1 MKKVFWN
8 LTEHRLRAGWRI
20 LIQII
25 LVSVPLSILATLGF
39 FTSGKSTDTSV
50 MAAALPITV
59 FSILVLARYID
70 RRKFSDYGLRL
81 NQKRWWEEYA
91 IGFIA
96 GFLIACLF
104 VFFLKIFNAADVRI
118 SPTFIENKILL
129 LLPLVIS
136 MVTYAGIGFFEELI
150 RTYQVR
156 NIAEGLARSRIG
168 LIGAMVIAVLLAGL
182 NSVIMH
188 ALGQDPIFLLFI
200 FISGALYGVYYLFTK
215 RTAIAMAYHFSWD
228 LTISFIFLLG
238 ATNTQE
244 PALFLVRLL
253 EVPGINT
260 SSLLALV
267 GIFVRLI
274 GFGCIAAWLNFREGG
289 LIFHRDIVV
298 PSLIPRKGEGS

>member
-8 LTEHRLRAGWRI
+8 LKEHRLRAGWRL
-20 LIQII
+20 LIQI
-25 LVSVPLSILATLGF
+25 LMVSVPLSIVAILGVF
-39 FTSGKSTDTSV
+39 ASTKSTDTSV
-50 MAAALPITV
+50 MAAALPITI

-70 RRKFSDYGLRL
+70 RRKLSDFGLHL
-81 NQKRWWEEYA
+81 NQKKWWEEYA
-91 IGFIA
+91 IGLIA

-104 VFFLKIFNAADVRI
+104 VFILMIINAADLRI
-118 SPTFIENKILL
+118 SPTFIENKKLL
-129 LLPLVIS
+129 LLPLIIS

-150 RTYQVR
+150 RVYQVR
-156 NIAEGLARSRIG
+156 NIAEGLAGSRIG
-168 LIGAMVIAVLLAGL
+168 IIRAMMIAVLLAGL

-215 RTAIAMAYHFSWD
+215 RTAIAMAYHFAWD

-244 PALFLVRLL
+244 PALFLVHLL
-253 EVPGINT
+253 EVPGINP

-298 PSLIPRKGEGS
+298 PSLIPIKGEDS